1 MTRFMM
7 MTKTAARIYEQFI
20 SSDKCS
26 CHRDFHANA
35 NVLPLIESVLAG
47 RLRCMNEEYAISI
60 GTKYTAKETQCTT
73 DVRIGY
79 SRVLRCMKYIM
90 LNVNA

>member
-47 RLRCMNEEYAISI
+47 RLRCMNEEYAIPFQLEQNI
-60 GTKYTAKETQCTT
+60 RPKKRTAQQMFALGIRGCC
-73 DVRIGY
+73 D
-79 SRVLRCMKYIM
+79 
-90 LNVNA
+90 A